1 MVVVGLYG
9 KSIQSVEVETEG
21 KIVEKSTN
29 FNYHLVK

>member
-1 MVVVGLYG
+1 MGVVGLCG

-29 FNYHLVK
+29 FNFHSVK